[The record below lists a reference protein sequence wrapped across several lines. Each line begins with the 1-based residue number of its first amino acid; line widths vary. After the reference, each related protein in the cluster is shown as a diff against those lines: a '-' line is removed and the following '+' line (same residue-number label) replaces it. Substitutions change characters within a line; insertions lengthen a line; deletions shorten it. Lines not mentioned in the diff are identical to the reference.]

1 MVPAVANGP
10 RLSFLVVALLTSR
23 LALVTIGMSALCI
36 MVDYFRYLS
45 CTIRDMTAPRQ
56 PDPRAYMRL
65 AAFIREQ
72 IRDGKLAPGGRIP
85 SIAVLRREQGH
96 SRQTAGKA
104 MRVLEE
110 EGLIY
115 RVPGLGYYVTCGV
128 PAGPESSSP

>member
-1 MVPAVANGP
+1 
-10 RLSFLVVALLTSR
+10 
-23 LALVTIGMSALCI
+23 
-36 MVDYFRYLS
+36 
-45 CTIRDMTAPRQ
+45 MTAAEQ

-72 IRDGKLAPGGRIP
+72 ISDGKLGPGGRLP

-104 MRVLEE
+104 MHVLAD

-115 RVPGLGYYVTCGV
+115 RVPGLGYYVSRDV
-128 PAGPESSSP
+128 SAGPGRSSPLSGQIADMDRPHAGSTRVAAIRQW